1 MHPKVVPCIL
11 EDALPI
17 FEAGHQER
25 VYDIVIMNESWESKF
40 KVTGNWLGQQSSITG
55 SIEMAKKVVDLIYGQ
70 VHKIV
75 DDDEDQ
81 WVSDDS

>member
-1 MHPKVVPCIL
+1 
-11 EDALPI
+11 
-17 FEAGHQER
+17 
-25 VYDIVIMNESWESKF
+25 
-40 KVTGNWLGQQSSITG
+40 
-55 SIEMAKKVVDLIYGQ
+55 MAKKVVDLIYGQ

>member
-1 MHPKVVPCIL
+1 MSIPEGFTDDKEIVVEVMAVFVDLILNQGPPENVKEMHPKVVPCIL

-40 KVTGNWLGQQSSITG
+40 KVTGNWLGQ
-55 SIEMAKKVVDLIYGQ
+55 
-70 VHKIV
+70 
-75 DDDEDQ
+75 
-81 WVSDDS
+81 

>member
-40 KVTGNWLGQQSSITG
+40 KVTGNWLGQ
-55 SIEMAKKVVDLIYGQ
+55 
-70 VHKIV
+70 
-75 DDDEDQ
+75 
-81 WVSDDS
+81 